1 VALTRALGSIKAR
14 LLRALLLAA
23 FALAGGVIA
32 YLLVVPP
39 ARVEVAASPVAV
51 TLGGHS
57 LSVDGGAAGL
67 ERARDAAR
75 GIARAFLAGKVTLA
89 VPGGARHDLTREELG
104 ARVDPERLEALV
116 RAARHPK
123 SALRRAHA
131 KRSPATPLEL
141 PLPVTLD
148 TQRATLALLQIKDE
162 TDKPPIEARLDL
174 ERNTVSA
181 DEPGLR
187 LDVFATLARLDEA
200 FASARGEIEAVV
212 ETLRAER
219 TAERLQ
225 GIVIDDV
232 LGWFETKYA
241 RDSSHD
247 ARTFN
252 LRLAA
257 SKLNGY
263 VLLPGETF
271 DFNEVVGPRTESM
284 GYRVAPVIA
293 SGELVDGVG
302 GGTCQVSGTLHAAA
316 FFAGLEIVERKPH
329 TRPSFYIKMGIDA
342 AVAYPTITLKIKNPY
357 PFPVVL
363 HETVAGGIARAEI
376 LGPKRTRDVTFV
388 RKITEVVPFAE
399 KEVTDPKL
407 PRGARQIKQRGIPGF
422 KLTRWRI
429 LRDGSFAVR
438 EKITDAYPPTVQI
451 WQVGTGEPVP
461 DFKAKDDAHPEYVV
475 DEYLM
480 IAQGPDIHSP
490 STRGVRAVEKGGGMT
505 ESRVAGR
512 TGFYGWTIREGLAKE
527 VYGTGNKP
535 ATACTKGDDKCESK
549 AGVD

>member
-1 VALTRALGSIKAR
+1 MPALQRVR
-14 LLRALLLAA
+14 HALLLAVFVA
-23 FALAGGVIA
+23 IGGVIA

-39 ARVEVAASPVAV
+39 ATVEIVAPPAAL
-51 TLGGHS
+51 TLGGQS
-57 LSVDGGAAGL
+57 LPGDGDAAGL
-67 ERARDAAR
+67 DRALDAAR
-75 GIARAFLAGKVTLA
+75 AIVRAYLAGNVKLV
-89 VPGGARHDLTREELG
+89 VPGGSSYERTREEIG
-104 ARVDPERLEALV
+104 ARVDSERLEALV
-116 RAARHPK
+116 REARDPR

-131 KRSPATPLEL
+131 KTSPGKPLDL
-141 PLPVTLD
+141 PLPIASE
-148 TQRATLALLQIKDE
+148 TQRATLSLLQIKDE
-162 TDKPPIEARLDL
+162 TDKSPVEARLDL
-174 ERNTVSA
+174 EHNTVSA

-187 LDVFATLARLDEA
+187 LDVFATLARLDDA
-200 FASARGEIEAVV
+200 LRDGRTEIGVVV

-219 TAERLQ
+219 SAERLHD
-225 GIVIDDV
+225 IVIDDV

-257 SKLNGY
+257 SKVNGY

-271 DFNEVVGPRTESM
+271 DFNEVVGPRTEAM

-293 SGELVDGVG
+293 SGELVDGIG
-302 GGTCQVSGTLHAAA
+302 GGTCQISGTLHAAA

-363 HETVAGGIARAEI
+363 HETVAGGITRAEI

-399 KEVTDPKL
+399 KEVPDPKV

-438 EKITDAYPPTVQI
+438 EKITDAYPPTTQI

-480 IAQGPDIHSP
+480 IAQGPDIHTP
-490 STRGVRAVEKGGGMT
+490 SARGVARGIEKGGGMV